1 MEKKNGK
8 RATTKNFS
16 QVKLGCR
23 GLSLL
28 VYRGRAKQFEPG
40 AASRCVDEL
49 VRSVLS
55 AREEREKGKEAKE
68 GKGKGKGIGGAKAAE
83 NDDGAEAAAEA
94 AAETAAEAE
103 AEGEAAQEEGEKA
116 EAEEKAAFA
125 PLAFVRRVV
134 PVDAAVVEGA
144 GVGGEQSGLSVLE
157 RLANAT
163 RALVSGLDLRT
174 LVEGRDGD
182 EEKGA
187 LLSARGIKFAVCYR
201 RHVPS
206 EHEEEQGRG
215 GTEGSGGG
223 AAAAAAASAAAA
235 ATAAAAAP
243 SPGLACRAA
252 VVRTVAEALATS
264 LKAALSAEAT
274 APSVDLGSPDVVCC
288 VEVLPLSSSAA
299 AGGDGGGGPALA
311 ATLALLPRRSCDGQ
325 LRVRGVS
332 EEDCKQSRRGQQ
344 KRR

>member
-1 MEKKNGK
+1 M
-8 RATTKNFS
+8 
-16 QVKLGCR
+16 
-23 GLSLL
+23 
-28 VYRGRAKQFEPG
+28 
-40 AASRCVDEL
+40 DEL

-83 NDDGAEAAAEA
+83 NDDGTEAAAEA

-103 AEGEAAQEEGEKA
+103 GEAAQKEGEKA

-163 RALVSGLDLRT
+163 RALVSGLDLRS

-223 AAAAAAASAAAA
+223 AEEAAAASAA

>member
-8 RATTKNFS
+8 RTTTKNFS

-28 VYRGRAKQFEPG
+28 VYRGRAKRFEPG

-68 GKGKGKGIGGAKAAE
+68 GKGKGIGGAKAAE

-163 RALVSGLDLRT
+163 RALVAGLDLRS

-223 AAAAAAASAAAA
+223 AAAAAASAAAA

-264 LKAALSAEAT
+264 LKAALPAEAT